1 MHFHKAIPIK
11 VFRYLCLLTA
21 LANAGG
27 NLGMLLFYKPILNLV
42 GAPLP
47 KDLYSFAFVC
57 GFSFTVGVL
66 AFMVFLSPQK
76 TIPLL
81 VVGMVGKAIYA
92 FFSFYFYFH
101 GELHPFFMIF
111 GWWDAVY
118 SVIFFFF
125 LIRLVSADLTP
136 LNQGEILEGV
146 DRPRTN
152 KALLIYFSMS
162 GNGSRAMKRVREGLE
177 SRGYTVNEKMC
188 ESHETLFHFPFS
200 LMVFIRITLRAIF
213 RVPTTIKPLDIPDN
227 HPYDLVVVESQTWLV
242 GMSAPV
248 EAVFQDP
255 KNRGIFAG
263 RDVAAVNVCRGLWQR
278 PQAQV
283 IRWLQSA
290 GGHVVGARAYENP
303 GHEPIRCWSLFVF
316 FAAGAPGKPAFLK
329 GILTPQYITPE
340 AERELVSFGQALAE
354 RKKMVTP
361 GVPLSLATQGAA
373 APAVGA

>member
-1 MHFHKAIPIK
+1 MHFHKAISVQ

-27 NLGMLLFYKPILNLV
+27 NLGMLLFYRPILKLA

-47 KDLYSFAFVC
+47 NDLYSFAFVC

-66 AFMVFLSPQK
+66 AFMVFLAPDK

-81 VVGMVGKAIYA
+81 VVGIVGKAIYA
-92 FFSFYFYFH
+92 FFSFYFYYH
-101 GELHPFFMIF
+101 GKLHPFYMIF

-118 SVIFFFF
+118 TVIFFLF
-125 LIRLVSADLTP
+125 LIRLVSPDLTP
-136 LNQGEILEGV
+136 LNLGEILQGV

-152 KALLIYFSMS
+152 KALLVYFSMT
-162 GNGSRAMKRVREGLE
+162 GNGSRAMSRVREGLE
-177 SRGYTVNEKMC
+177 SRGYAVDEKIC
-188 ESHETLFHFPFS
+188 ESNETLFHFPFT
-200 LMVFIRITLRAIF
+200 LMVFIRIMLRAIF
-213 RVPTTIKPLDIPDN
+213 RVPTTIRPLNIPDN
-227 HPYDLVVVESQTWLV
+227 HAYDLIVVESQTWFV

-248 EAVFQDP
+248 EAVFQDS

-278 PQAQV
+278 PQAQL
-283 IRWLQSA
+283 IRWLQSV

-303 GHEPIRCWSLFVF
+303 GHEPVRCFSLFF
-316 FAAGAPGKPAFLK
+316 FLGTGAPGKPAVLK

-340 AERELVSFGQALAE
+340 AERELVSFGQALAG

-361 GVPLSLATQGAA
+361 GVPLSPPPQGARTS
-373 APAVGA
+373 AVA

>member
-1 MHFHKAIPIK
+1 MHFHKAIPLKI
-11 VFRYLCLLTA
+11 FRYLCLLTA

-27 NLGMLLFYKPILNLV
+27 NLGMLLFYKPILKLV

-66 AFMVFLSPQK
+66 AFMVFLAPDK

-81 VVGMVGKAIYA
+81 VVGIVGKAIYA
-92 FFSFYFYFH
+92 FFSFYFSNH
-101 GELHPFFMIF
+101 GELHPFYMIF

-118 SVIFFFF
+118 TVIFFLF
-125 LIRLVSADLTP
+125 LIRLVSPDLTV

-152 KALLIYFSMS
+152 KALLVYFSMT

-177 SRGYTVNEKMC
+177 SRGYSVHEKIC
-188 ESHETLFHFPFS
+188 EPYEVLFHFPFS
-200 LMVFIRITLRAIF
+200 LIEFIRIMLRAIF
-213 RVPTTIKPLDIPDN
+213 RVPATIKPLDIPDN
-227 HPYDLVVVESQTWLV
+227 HPYDLVVVESQTWFV

-248 EAVFQDP
+248 EGVFQDP

-278 PQAQV
+278 PQAQL
-283 IRWLQSA
+283 IRWLQSV

-303 GHEPIRCWSLFVF
+303 GHEPVRCFSLFF
-316 FAAGAPGKPAFLK
+316 FLGSGAPGKPAFLK
-329 GILTPQYITPE
+329 GILTPQHITPE

-361 GVPLSLATQGAA
+361 GVPLSVPLQGPTALAAGA
-373 APAVGA
+373 

>member
-1 MHFHKAIPIK
+1 MHFHKAISIK
-11 VFRYLCLLTA
+11 TFRYLCLLTA

-27 NLGMLLFYKPILNLV
+27 NLGMLLFYQPIFKLV

-47 KDLYSFAFVC
+47 KDIYSFAFVC

-66 AFMVFLSPQK
+66 AFMVFLAPEK

-81 VVGMVGKAIYA
+81 VVGIVGKAIYA
-92 FFSFYFYFH
+92 FFSFYFYNH

-111 GWWDAVY
+111 GLWDAVY
-118 SVIFFFF
+118 SVIFFLF
-125 LIRLVSADLTP
+125 LIRLVSPDLTV
-136 LNQGEILEGV
+136 LNRGEILEGV

-152 KALLIYFSMS
+152 KALLVHFSMT

-177 SRGYTVNEKMC
+177 SRSYTVDEKICEPNEA
-188 ESHETLFHFPFS
+188 LFHFPFS
-200 LMVFIRITLRAIF
+200 LIEFIRIMLRAIF
-213 RVPTTIKPLDIPDN
+213 RVPTTIKPLGIPEN
-227 HPYDLVVVESQTWLV
+227 HPYDLVIVESQTWFV

-278 PQAQV
+278 PQAQL
-283 IRWLQSA
+283 IRWLENA

-303 GHEPIRCWSLFVF
+303 GHEPIRCFSLFF
-316 FAAGAPGKPAFLK
+316 FLGSGAPARPAFLK
-329 GILTPQYITPE
+329 GILTPQHIAPE
-340 AERELVSFGQALAE
+340 AESELVSFGRALAE
-354 RKKMVTP
+354 RKKMVMP
-361 GVPLSLATQGAA
+361 GVPLSLPLAGTMVP
-373 APAVGA
+373 PARA